1 MRKNKNKKKTDD
13 LKLCPFFDEKC
24 KGSDCMIF
32 HEQFEK
38 CTLELLAWNTFALKE
53 ALKDFDTK

>member
-1 MRKNKNKKKTDD
+1 MRKTKKKADQV
-13 LKLCPFFDEKC
+13 KHCPFIDEKC
-24 KGSDCMIF
+24 RGGECMIF

-53 ALKDFDTK
+53 ALKNFDTK